1 MAEKKNFADI
11 QRQDRNSLVKNIG
24 IIAVVIL
31 LLIVGLF
38 VWHYLT
44 PEKQETTTSSNQQTA
59 QLTMVPTTINYYD
72 PQSEKTYDV
81 GTSFIILSDGD
92 NGYMK
97 VSSDGTVSKVS
108 SDGSYLGEVSSADRE
123 RMLQNALNITQKDN
137 QANMALSGLQSALD
151 AMNKP
156 EEPVEIP
163 SEVTPMS
170 TLDMLYKTAEGMG
183 YTKDQ
188 FIKAAYMAGGTP
200 DDAAKL
206 VEGGANAEGIIKAI
220 MNAAPTTETETKSPS
235 LAIEMQRVGI
245 DEAPVTTSTDNNTT
259 TEYPPWMEMSDP
271 TAGMSAVL
279 DTLAGAVSGGGTTT
293 AWDDVNKQAQKSEWQ
308 NNQQT
313 ATITSTK
320 LTRYDLVA
328 GTTVPITIV
337 TGVNTDLPG
346 SIVGIVRQDVY
357 DTLTGT
363 NVLIPKGSR
372 LLATYNN
379 GVSFGQKSVQ
389 IAWTQLITPDGY
401 QFSLPGFAGITPDG
415 FSGVAGDYNG
425 HFWQMLGGAML
436 GSLIDWGAAYAT
448 DQVGNMIGG
457 GVLGDLVT
465 ALSSSAVN
473 TTSTVGQQ
481 YAQMWANLQP
491 TIKIK
496 TGTETQLLVN
506 STISLRRN

>member
-1 MAEKKNFADI
+1 MAEKKNFAEI

-24 IIAVVIL
+24 IIAVVVL

-44 PEKQETTTSSNQQTA
+44 PEEKNTPTTSNQQTA

-72 PQSEKTYDV
+72 PQSEKTYDI
-81 GTSFIILSDGD
+81 GTSYIILSDGD

-108 SDGSYLGEVSSADRE
+108 SDGTYLGEVGEADRQ

-151 AMNKP
+151 TMNNA
-156 EEPVEIP
+156 ETPVEIP
-163 SEVTPMS
+163 SDVTPMS

-220 MNAAPTTETETKSPS
+220 MSSAEASEPETKAPS
-235 LAIEMQRVGI
+235 LTIEMQRVGI
-245 DEAPVTTSTDNNTT
+245 DEAPVTTTDNNTT
-259 TEYPPWMEMSDP
+259 TEYPAWMEMTDP

-293 AWDDVNKQAQKSEWQ
+293 AWDDVNKQSQKSEWQ
-308 NNQQT
+308 NSQQST
-313 ATITSTK
+313 TITSTK

-379 GVSFGQKSVQ
+379 SVTFGQKSVQ

-415 FSGVAGDYNG
+415 FSGVKGDYNG
-425 HFWQMLGGAML
+425 HFWQMLGGAVL
-436 GSLIDWGAAYAT
+436 GSLIDWGSTYAT

-457 GVLGDLVT
+457 GVLGDLVN
-465 ALSSSAVN
+465 ALSGSAVN
-473 TTSTVGQQ
+473 TTATVGQQ

-506 STISLRRN
+506 TTISLRRN